1 MDFDKIE
8 TTETDMKV
16 PGPRSFLETKP
27 VTRSVDIALMGAE
40 TQFGGDMRA
49 GPKDWGLEPT
59 SFSRTNKTVETEFAM
74 GMGPGKLESDQPVKN
89 AGPETGFSTMYI
101 EQTTGGT
108 QQLQPEPIYYEK
120 YSSFTSSSSPQALL
134 QDIAQVLTARSN
146 VDHEPCM
153 EKNKIKGVAYENNGR
168 CTFKIRLYQ
177 SNTADRILCEFQ
189 RRSGCVVSFNKFYRR
204 TLSDIPSHVSTKV
217 GNGDWISNIDRVE
230 AQADAEGAEPSVQL
244 DDATAVNLISMAGC
258 DNVDVQREGAQAL
271 ANVAK
276 FPLNQVKLAEMYQ
289 KAPEES
295 RLMQLLQ
302 KLLSSMDTE
311 LCRSGSVLL
320 CCLSTQESMKAVL
333 ASNLLDK
340 MVAVLDAPQSF
351 ETSDSK
357 RQVAQALATLSST
370 CAQQMIG
377 LASFKECLKVL
388 KHIHTNDA
396 SLKQNALIATANL
409 NNATQM

>member
-1 MDFDKIE
+1 MDFDNDNHVEI
-8 TTETDMKV
+8 TETESDMKFV
-16 PGPRSFLETKP
+16 PSPLSYMP
-27 VTRSVDIALMGAE
+27 VTRSV
-40 TQFGGDMRA
+40 RA
-49 GPKDWGLEPT
+49 MAPESHYGEESDQQSDWGMGPT
-59 SFSRTNKTVETEFAM
+59 SFARTGGNKMVDTNFAM

-89 AGPETGFSTMYI
+89 AGPEASFRTMYI
-101 EQTTGGT
+101 EQTTGQT

-120 YSSFTSSSSPQALL
+120 YSSFTSSSSPQVLL
-134 QDIAQVLTARSN
+134 QDLSQVLTARSN

-177 SNTADRILCEFQ
+177 SGAVGKILCEFQ

-204 TLSDIPSHVSTKV
+204 TLVDIPSHVSTNV
-217 GNGDWISNIDRVE
+217 RGGDWISNIDRVE
-230 AQADAEGAEPSVQL
+230 AQADAEPSVQL

-271 ANVAK
+271 ASVAK
-276 FPLNQVKLAEMYQ
+276 SPCNQVKLAEMYQ

-295 RLMQLLQ
+295 RLVQLLQ
-302 KLLSSMDTE
+302 KLLSSVDTE

-320 CCLSTQESMKAVL
+320 CCLSSQDSMKSVL
-333 ASNLLDK
+333 AQNLLEK
-340 MVAVLDAPQSF
+340 MVAVLNAPQSF

-370 CAQQMIG
+370 CAQQMVG
-377 LASFKECLKVL
+377 LASFKECLEAL
-388 KHIHTNDA
+388 KLVHTTDA

-409 NNATQM
+409 NNAAQM